1 MLKQQARLLAV
12 SVFLLDLS
20 LVALGFLAAYWLRSV
35 ALPFLSPQL
44 FPAELYPLSRYL
56 MLLPL
61 ALAIWGLLLL
71 YSKRYRSHR
80 TVSLPEEAI
89 EILRVSLGG
98 AVIFV
103 LTLYVTRMDESV
115 LGNDRV
121 SRAWALLFAFVACLF
136 LLVEK
141 LALRLTA
148 RWARSRGYNYRTVL
162 IVGANT
168 AAIEIAHAISR
179 HPYWGFR
186 VLGFVQ
192 PVNGKPTPSDKL
204 PYPALGTLDDMPKL
218 LDELVVD
225 DVIFAVARRDLDRME
240 DLFLALEEQGIRT
253 RFALN
258 FFPHTHAK
266 AELDELDGLP
276 ILTFTTTPNSLLQ
289 LVFKRVLD
297 ITISILLMMIGLPL
311 ILLIAIAIR
320 LSSPGAVLYQQI
332 RCGLNGR
339 SFTLYKFRTMFDG
352 AELRQEELLGKNEM
366 DGPVFKIKKD
376 PRVTRLGRLLRKFS
390 LDELPQLWNVLRGD
404 MSLVGPRPPI
414 PSEVARYQRWQRRRL
429 SMRPGLTCLWQI
441 SGRNQLDFERWIEL
455 DLEYIDSW
463 SPGLDF
469 KILMKTIPAV
479 LSGRGAS

>member
-20 LVALGFLAAYWLRSV
+20 LVAFGFLTAYWLRSV
-35 ALPFLSPQL
+35 ALPFVSPEN
-44 FPAELYPLSRYL
+44 FPAELYPLNRYL
-56 MLLPL
+56 KLLPL
-61 ALAIWGLLLL
+61 ALSIWGLLFL
-71 YSKRYRSHR
+71 YSRRYRSHR
-80 TVSLPEEAI
+80 TISLPEEAI
-89 EILRVSLGG
+89 EIVRVSLSG

-103 LTLYVTRMDESV
+103 LTLYVTRMDEGV
-115 LGNDRV
+115 LGDDRV
-121 SRAWALLFAFVACLF
+121 SRAWALLFAAVACLF
-136 LLVEK
+136 LVTEK

-162 IVGANT
+162 IVGANSS
-168 AAIEIAHAISR
+168 AIEIAHSVTR

-186 VLGFVQ
+186 ILGFVQ
-192 PVNGKPTPSDKL
+192 PVHGEPETPEEL
-204 PYPALGTLDDMPKL
+204 PYPSLGTLDDMPKIL
-218 LDELVVD
+218 EEQVVD
-225 DVIFAVARRDLDRME
+225 DVVFAVARRDLDRME

-276 ILTFTTTPNSLLQ
+276 ILTFTTTPSSLLQ
-289 LVFKRVLD
+289 LVFKRLVD
-297 ITISILLMMIGLPL
+297 ITISMLLLLIGLPL
-311 ILLIAIAIR
+311 IVLIAITIR

-352 AELRQEELLGKNEM
+352 AEHRQHELLNENEM
-366 DGPVFKIKKD
+366 DGPVFKMKKD
-376 PRVTRLGRLLRKFS
+376 PRVTRLGRILRKFS
-390 LDELPQLWNVLRGD
+390 LDELPQLWNVLCGD

-414 PSEVARYQRWQRRRL
+414 PAEVAKYKRWQRRRL

-441 SGRNQLDFERWIEL
+441 SGRNHVDFDRWIQL

-463 SPGLDF
+463 SPTLDF
-469 KILMKTIPAV
+469 KIMLKTIPAV